1 MANPNNEHP
10 IDADAYWQTDVDL
23 GGADTVQKTTFVRGA
38 GTEPD
43 RSSSGPIATMYSNA
57 GPSPL
62 IAVLVAV
69 AIVAAIVYLVGI
81 AG

>member
-1 MANPNNEHP
+1 MANPNQENP
-10 IDADAYWQTDVDL
+10 YDPDAYYQPDVDL
-23 GGADTVQKTTFVRGA
+23 GGADNVQKTTYVRGA

-43 RSSSGPIATMYSNA
+43 GSSSGPIATVPSHA

-62 IAVLVAV
+62 IAVLVAI
-69 AIVAAIVYLVGI
+69 AIVAALVYLVGL